1 MHPLLKIPG
10 HGMTHPSIH
19 VQKIKKFKQIKNSKI
34 ERKKIFQALPL
45 AMSRGATFFSTKY
58 ATLCITPDSNRL
70 P

>member
-45 AMSRGATFFSTKY
+45 AMSRGATFF
-58 ATLCITPDSNRL
+58 
-70 P
+70 